1 MKNFIRR
8 IILEETN
15 ESNPLSDLEIILFQH
30 LNSVKESHKNKHEL
44 ISEIKTMCR
53 VLGLDENKAQY
64 YYNLYT
70 YNYREDNDYDK
81 LTNKDF
87 KGPEWFKATKTTNK
101 GSWEYTRAKMPFQGS
116 NLKGY
121 WSIDSKNRPFYVV
134 VSYNWYPV
142 FLFKEDRWY
151 EINDTYS
158 RSTVKQIS
166 QSNPVK
172 YEEGLGR
179 NVIMVSRGEM
189 DDLMRYSAD
198 YDTIMKKKVS
208 KLMANKPQILA
219 NKSTY
224 AQNRWTDTPQRV
236 QYKITDL
243 SELNNKVLVTVTVD
257 DAGKMEGRKYIPSNG
272 GYLKGEVPGITKE
285 TIENLIKS
293 DVNYKLSDFIGD
305 KKNKNIEINIIHSKE

>member
-1 MKNFIRR
+1 
-8 IILEETN
+8 
-15 ESNPLSDLEIILFQH
+15 
-30 LNSVKESHKNKHEL
+30 
-44 ISEIKTMCR
+44 
-53 VLGLDENKAQY
+53 
-64 YYNLYT
+64 
-70 YNYREDNDYDK
+70 
-81 LTNKDF
+81 
-87 KGPEWFKATKTTNK
+87 
-101 GSWEYTRAKMPFQGS
+101 
-116 NLKGY
+116 
-121 WSIDSKNRPFYVV
+121 
-134 VSYNWYPV
+134 
-142 FLFKEDRWY
+142 
-151 EINDTYS
+151 
-158 RSTVKQIS
+158 
-166 QSNPVK
+166 
-172 YEEGLGR
+172 
-179 NVIMVSRGEM
+179 MVSRGEM